1 VGYSFTARSGSV
13 LHVEDTG
20 APRLNGAAGAIHSG
34 PPVLALHGI
43 GGGAY
48 FFAGFS
54 RRLRETHRVLSLDLP
69 GSGHS
74 TSSPAAFTL
83 DSWVADIGDLVKDKV
98 GEPVVLLG
106 HSLGTILALKAWAT
120 WPENIRALVFACGL
134 PKARPN
140 IHERLTAR
148 AEAIAREGIA
158 HWGPKVSPGVF
169 AGRTLKE
176 MPEVT
181 GLFERLFEE
190 QKGPEYVREIEVL
203 LQADL
208 NAVVPRVTAPCIAI
222 AGREDSYAPPAA
234 VEEFIAR
241 LPGAC
246 PLEVLENCAHMP
258 FLEDP
263 AAFAAAVE
271 RFLATLRA

>member
-20 APRLNGAAGAIHSG
+20 VENAAGKIPG

-48 FFAGFS
+48 FFSGFS
-54 RRLRETHRVLSLDLP
+54 KRLGARHRILSLDLP
-69 GSGHS
+69 GSGRS
-74 TSSPAAFTL
+74 ASSPPAFTL
-83 DSWVADIGDLVKDKV
+83 DTWVADIGDLVRDKI

-106 HSLGTILALKAWAT
+106 HSLGTILALQAWTT
-120 WPENIRALVFACGL
+120 WPENVRALVFACGL

-140 IHERLTAR
+140 IQERLSGR
-148 AEAIAREGIA
+148 AKAIARDGIA
-158 HWGPKVSPGVF
+158 NWGPQVSPGVF
-169 AGRTLKE
+169 APRTLAEK
-176 MPEVT
+176 PEVT
-181 GLFERLFEE
+181 GLFERLFEG

-203 LQADL
+203 LRADL
-208 NAVVPRVTAPCIAI
+208 NAVVPTVSAPCAAI

-234 VEEFIAR
+234 MEEFIAR

-246 PLEVLENCAHMP
+246 PLEILEDCAHMP
-258 FLEDP
+258 FLENP

-271 RFLATLRA
+271 RFLNTLRA

>member
-1 VGYSFTARSGSV
+1 
-13 LHVEDTG
+13 
-20 APRLNGAAGAIHSG
+20 
-34 PPVLALHGI
+34 
-43 GGGAY
+43 
-48 FFAGFS
+48 
-54 RRLRETHRVLSLDLP
+54 
-69 GSGHS
+69 
-74 TSSPAAFTL
+74 
-83 DSWVADIGDLVKDKV
+83 
-98 GEPVVLLG
+98 
-106 HSLGTILALKAWAT
+106 
-120 WPENIRALVFACGL
+120 VFACGL